1 MCYIESTDWEKT
13 MSKTDAVRARIDPS
27 VKAEAER
34 ILSRHG
40 LSHSTFISM
49 AYHAVVNQGTVP
61 LSFNIPNDALAADLR
76 AADQA
81 HAAGEL
87 KSYKSA
93 SEAFDD
99 ILASSD
105 A

>member
-1 MCYIESTDWEKT
+1 
-13 MSKTDAVRARIDPS
+13 
-27 VKAEAER
+27 
-34 ILSRHG
+34 
-40 LSHSTFISM
+40 M